1 MVQTDLARFLTESAS
16 DLLND
21 TSGSDSERQVRHA
34 EAAELLN
41 LGVRILNRTQVME
54 TTVIQE
60 AA

>member
-21 TSGSDSERQVRHA
+21 TSGSDSERQARHA